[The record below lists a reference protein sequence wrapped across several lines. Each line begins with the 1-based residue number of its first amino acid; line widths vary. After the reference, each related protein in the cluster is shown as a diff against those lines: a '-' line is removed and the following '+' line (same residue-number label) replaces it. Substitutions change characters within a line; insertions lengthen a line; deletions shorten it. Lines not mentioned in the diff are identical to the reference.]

1 MNYSIIISSIKT
13 HFKLLYHLPVS
24 SGTGNHFFLPTKVTR
39 KAPHVFLAATAACF
53 TVSSHPRRCEELL
66 MVMIM
71 GFPQEIS
78 RNSSFNWPKCENI
91 SHMVDFPWF
100 FLLRWS
106 CLVYFPTMFLD
117 LDGWH
122 IHFFLGKKGVVFPWT
137 KLLRRAIPSIV
148 FHCTLYCKKKQQPVG
163 CKSMQIQLY
172 NSFLQ
177 NASNPF
183 FPIQYLQKPGGM

>member
-91 SHMVDFPWF
+91 SHMVIFHGFFCWDGHVWFIFPPCSWT
-100 FLLRWS
+100 WMVDTS
-106 CLVYFPTMFLD
+106 
-117 LDGWH
+117 
-122 IHFFLGKKGVVFPWT
+122 IFFLGKKGVVFPWT

-148 FHCTLYCKKKQQPVG
+148 FHCTLYCKK
-163 CKSMQIQLY
+163 
-172 NSFLQ
+172 
-177 NASNPF
+177 SNN
-183 FPIQYLQKPGGM
+183 Q

>member
-91 SHMVDFPWF
+91 SHMVIFHGF
-100 FLLRWS
+100 F
-106 CLVYFPTMFLD
+106 VEMVMFGLFSHHV
-117 LDGWH
+117 LGLGWLTH
-122 IHFFLGKKGVVFPWT
+122 
-137 KLLRRAIPSIV
+137 
-148 FHCTLYCKKKQQPVG
+148 
-163 CKSMQIQLY
+163 
-172 NSFLQ
+172 
-177 NASNPF
+177 PF
-183 FPIQYLQKPGGM
+183 FSWEKKEWFSLEPSSFVGLSHL